1 MNARGAAALAV
12 ALLSVTG
19 GRAHA
24 SAARPD
30 SLTAIY
36 MYHHVSPQVLPGRY
50 QRALTMTPQEFD
62 AQLAWL
68 KRRHCRLV
76 AVERLLSDVQ
86 RHVSSGPACEV
97 ALTFDDGYED
107 AVTFA
112 FPALRRYHE
121 PATFYIITGEV
132 GARGHVTAAQV
143 RALRAA
149 GMEVGAH
156 TVHHYD
162 LTTLSAAKGE
172 REISSSRAA
181 LEGWLDAPVM
191 SFAYPSGR
199 FNAAVV
205 AEARAAHVR
214 DAVTTVPGF
223 VSQASDPL
231 LLPRFRMLH
240 GKGLALFRATLGP
253 PQGEHATGWHL
264 LQSLAPLDR
273 RTLAGIA
280 RKRIAGNAPQRAE
293 AICVALLE
301 RRFPEQILKVHVLAM
316 QPAAVAGIL
325 LSGVKF
331 HDAMNARRFQADVRS
346 MVRTA
351 FLSDTAL
358 DEVDVWATV
367 PIAVGAGLPVSGD
380 FAVPASRTV
389 FSAAVTAK
397 SEANGGRRLS
407 FGTEYWDAVWTRELT
422 AAKAVSGARPARA
435 ESR

>member
-1 MNARGAAALAV
+1 MALAV
-12 ALLSVTG
+12 IAVAVVAGSG
-19 GRAHA
+19 ARAQA
-24 SAARPD
+24 RAARPD
-30 SLTAIY
+30 RLSAIY
-36 MYHHVSPQVLPGRY
+36 MYHHVSPLVLPGRY
-50 QRALTMTPQEFD
+50 QRALTMTPDEFD

-68 KRRHCRLV
+68 KRRHCRLLTV
-76 AVERLLSDVQ
+76 DGMLSDV
-86 RHVSSGPACEV
+86 RRLAARAPACEV

-107 AVTFA
+107 AATFA
-112 FPALRRYHE
+112 FPALRRYHDV
-121 PATFYIITGEV
+121 ASFYIITGKV
-132 GARGHVTAAQV
+132 GAQGHVTAAQI

-149 GMEVGAH
+149 GMEIGAH

-162 LTTLSAAKGE
+162 LTRLTSAKGA
-172 REISSSRAA
+172 REIGSSRTA
-181 LEGWLDAPVM
+181 LEHWIGAPVL

-223 VSQASDPL
+223 VGSSTDPL
-231 LLPRFRMLH
+231 LLPRYRMLH

-253 PQGEHATGWHL
+253 PQGEHAKGWHL

-293 AICVALLE
+293 AICIALLE
-301 RRFPEQILKVHVLAM
+301 RRFPEQILKVHLLAM

-331 HDAMNARRFQADVRS
+331 HEAMNARRFRADVRS

-351 FLSDTAL
+351 FLSDKAL

-389 FSAAVTAK
+389 FSTAVTATGHA
-397 SEANGGRRLS
+397 SAARQLTWGA
-407 FGTEYWDAVWTRELT
+407 EYWDADWTRDLT
-422 AAKAVSGARPARA
+422 PAKAVSGGRLRRA